1 MSVAHPNP
9 TSGKVLVSAVSIL
22 ALSIAL
28 ASPSHAASL
37 GSLSVLS
44 TIGEPLKA
52 EIEIFGVTDE
62 EADDLDIALAS
73 DTDYENAGSQRTS
86 LMETLQLK
94 IVQQGRRRLVQIETA
109 TPLGES
115 IYGLWLEL
123 RANGESTLAEFAVM
137 PEETV
142 KTAESVLHDDRG
154 HEPASPQVS
163 ASEATSPPESPL
175 VDSQASEP
183 PAEVAGK
190 GAENLA
196 LNDPQQT
203 AKQHVVQRGENL
215 TLIARQHG
223 IPETDLD
230 KFIAAIYNE
239 NPEGFLRQNLHY
251 LKAGAVL
258 ALPSEASVQM
268 VDDKTARKTISV
280 QWQSFKSMLPLDNVQ
295 TARETASTRSS
306 ERKLTGGSH
315 IAGAVAGD
323 RLTLAALKRPDAEAA
338 GKTEE
343 EAIAARKAAEE
354 ASERIRLL
362 EKNILDLKSSM
373 PATPTPTAP
382 ADAAE
387 THESFWGIFAS
398 PARDLVMQGATL
410 LLLAALVL
418 LNVIRRQAK

>member
-1 MSVAHPNP
+1 MLFRS
-9 TSGKVLVSAVSIL
+9 
-22 ALSIAL
+22 
-28 ASPSHAASL
+28 
-37 GSLSVLS
+37 
-44 TIGEPLKA
+44 
-52 EIEIFGVTDE
+52 
-62 EADDLDIALAS
+62 
-73 DTDYENAGSQRTS
+73 
-86 LMETLQLK
+86 
-94 IVQQGRRRLVQIETA
+94 
-109 TPLGES
+109 
-115 IYGLWLEL
+115 
-123 RANGESTLAEFAVM
+123 
-137 PEETV
+137 
-142 KTAESVLHDDRG
+142 
-154 HEPASPQVS
+154 
-163 ASEATSPPESPL
+163 
-175 VDSQASEP
+175 
-183 PAEVAGK
+183 
-190 GAENLA
+190 
-196 LNDPQQT
+196 
-203 AKQHVVQRGENL
+203 
-215 TLIARQHG
+215 
-223 IPETDLD
+223 
-230 KFIAAIYNE
+230 
-239 NPEGFLRQNLHY
+239 QNLHY